1 VSNVGTTNLT
11 ARATDS
17 EDPSGRQAGRILAGP
32 SRSTAGKPDETLVK
46 LAKLGDEGAIATL
59 YERYSAAILRYCCS
73 ILRSQQEAEDIQ
85 QEVFLHAIAAL
96 RHGPGPISFRP
107 WLYRVAHNACISHL
121 RSRKPTVVVED
132 ASLAS
137 AATEPETVQRE
148 ELRQLL
154 ADISRLSPVQ
164 RGALLLR
171 EMDGFSY
178 EQIAAALDL
187 PLTTVR
193 STIFRARAT
202 LQGMAEARDAD
213 CETIQA
219 ELSEMAD
226 RRGRRSRRIT
236 SHLRVCN
243 QCREFREGLRYRPAA
258 VGEYAPSRLD
268 VLRSAKVAA
277 VIAGLLAIIGAGLH
291 ALGAL
296 GSSGG
301 GAPATAQRHRLK
313 APIAPAVTPRVV
325 TIPAPRPHG
334 AAPRGIKHDGSR
346 LSAHPALAAPRAVGE
361 EVRSGAGHR
370 PAAVVR
376 HRIDVHRRSAT
387 IRPQAGGEAIPLPQS
402 PTPHAGSG
410 SGSGSA
416 TPQGGASDGSGSGSA
431 GTGAGAAGVNPGTV
445 SSGGSGA
452 GGSSTSSPSAGS
464 GDGSGTSSG
473 GGSGASGSS
482 GTDPGSPDR
491 PQVTH
496 NDSTSDP
503 GASGAVGVG
512 ADAPTGSGDAT
523 SGDQP
528 APPPPPAVTANT
540 GAAAP

>member
-11 ARATDS
+11 ARATHS
-17 EDPSGRQAGRILAGP
+17 EDPPGKQAGRILAGP
-32 SRSTAGKPDETLVK
+32 ARAAAGKSDEALVK

-132 ASLAS
+132 ASLAG
-137 AATEPETVQRE
+137 AATEPETENRE

-178 EQIAAALDL
+178 EQIATALEL

-213 CETIQA
+213 CEAIQA

-243 QCREFREGLRYRPAA
+243 QCREFREGLRYRPSTL
-258 VGEYAPSRLD
+258 GECAPSRLN
-268 VLRSAKVAA
+268 VLRNTKVAA
-277 VIAGLLAIIGAGLH
+277 VVAALVAAVAAGLH

-296 GSSGG
+296 GSSPH
-301 GAPATAQRHRLK
+301 ATPATAQRHRLT
-313 APIAPAVTPRVV
+313 APLAPAVTPRAI
-325 TIPAPRPHG
+325 TIPAHSHHRAATRGAVHLRPEPASG
-334 AAPRGIKHDGSR
+334 AASSSRAEDTRGVAGR
-346 LSAHPALAAPRAVGE
+346 APATPKR
-361 EVRSGAGHR
+361 RGAGVER
-370 PAAVVR
+370 PF
-376 HRIDVHRRSAT
+376 AT
-387 IRPQAGGEAIPLPQS
+387 ISPHAGGDAIPLPQA
-402 PTPHAGSG
+402 PAPHSG
-410 SGSGSA
+410 SGSSP
-416 TPQGGASDGSGSGSA
+416 TPSTGSGSSSSSS
-431 GTGAGAAGVNPGTV
+431 GAA
-445 SSGGSGA
+445 A
-452 GGSSTSSPSAGS
+452 PSAGS
-464 GDGSGTSSG
+464 GSSSSTGSAGSGDSS
-473 GGSGASGSS
+473 ASGSPAPNDSPPPSAGGGDGSSATGDGSSS
-482 GTDPGSPDR
+482 GSHTTDPSSPDR

-496 NDSTSDP
+496 NDSTADP

-512 ADAPTGSGDAT
+512 ADTPAVGSGDA
-523 SGDQP
+523 SSASQS
-528 APPPPPAVTANT
+528 PPSPPPAVTGN
-540 GAAAP
+540 AAATTP